1 MHLAER
7 FNDLETCVDRIVA
20 RAGPAIV
27 ACAPLGLGKP
37 NRLLNALYR
46 RVAVDPSL
54 SLTLYTAL
62 TLARPPKRPGLEGR
76 FAGPFVERHFG
87 ADYPDLAYVA
97 DLRADRV
104 PPNIRIVE
112 FYLQS
117 ASMLGNDHAQRHYA
131 SINYTHVAREVAA
144 RGPTVLLQQVARRG
158 DRLSLSSNTDTTRDL
173 LEQLA
178 AAGAP
183 TPYRV
188 AAVHPRMPFLGH
200 DAEVGEDFFDAV
212 LDEPGNDHRLFGLPH
227 EPVQLAEF
235 ALGLHAS
242 TLVRDGGTL
251 QIGIGALSDAL
262 VHGLLLRH
270 RHNDRWRDALDR
282 LRGGAQPPNL
292 AAIGGE
298 EPFARGLYGASEM
311 VMDGFMHLRRAGILG
326 RRVYDDLALQRLL
339 NAGAVGESA
348 DGATLDRLIEAG
360 VVAVPL
366 DAPSLAWLQ
375 RFGLVDE
382 AASLHDGVLRL
393 PDGTAVGADLLD
405 RGHRALLS
413 SRIAGRRLRGGRYL
427 HGAFW
432 LGTRDLQDWL
442 SSLAGDDWDGL
453 CMTRVSWINELYGGR
468 EALDVAQRHQ
478 ARFFN
483 TCMIHTLLGAAVS
496 DALADGQVVSG
507 VGGQYNFVAMAHALA
522 DGRSAMMLRATRDS
536 GGTAMSNI
544 VWNYGHATIPRHLR
558 DLLVTEYGVA
568 DLRGCTDEEVVQ
580 RTLAVADARFVDAL
594 AAKARSAGKLARGF
608 VVPDAWRRNTPAML
622 EDALRVH
629 RLRGDFPVFPFG
641 SDFDADELKLL
652 PALKRLRAETSTR
665 SGKLRAVAAALAG
678 PAPDPAHRSLLAR
691 LSLAEPRTLAE
702 RIEAR
707 LVSRA
712 LRAVAAP

>member
-1 MHLAER
+1 MHVAER
-7 FNDLETCVDRIVA
+7 FTEIDACVERIVA
-20 RAGPAIV
+20 RAGPAVV

-46 RVAVDPSL
+46 RVAGDPAL

-62 TLARPPKRPGLEGR
+62 SLARPARRGGLEGR
-76 FAGPFVERHFG
+76 FAGPFIERQFG
-87 ADYPDLAYVA
+87 ADYPDLAYID
-97 DLRADRV
+97 DLRAGRL
-104 PPNIRIVE
+104 PPNIRIIE
-112 FYLQS
+112 FYMQS
-117 ASMLGNDHAQRHYA
+117 ASMLGNEHAQRHYA

-173 LEQLA
+173 LERLA

-183 TPYRV
+183 MPYRV
-188 AAVHPRMPFLGH
+188 AVVHPRMPFLGH
-200 DAEVGEDFFDAV
+200 DAEVGADFFDAV
-212 LDEPGNDHRLFGLPH
+212 LDEPGNDHRLFALPR
-227 EPVQLAEF
+227 EPVQLAEY

-262 VHGLLLRH
+262 VHALLLRH
-270 RHNDRWRDALDR
+270 RHNDRWRDALSR
-282 LRGGAQPPNL
+282 LRGGPLPPHL

-298 EPFARGLYGASEM
+298 ESFARGLYGASEM
-311 VMDGFMHLRRAGILG
+311 VMDGFMHLRRAGILT

-339 NAGAVGESA
+339 NAGHVGEVA

-360 VVAVPL
+360 VVASPL
-366 DAPSLAWLQ
+366 DAPSADWLV
-375 RFGLVDE
+375 RFGLLD
-382 AASLHDGVLRL
+382 DGARVRDGMLQL
-393 PDGTAVGADLLD
+393 ADGTTVGADLLD

-413 SRIAGRRLRGGRYL
+413 ARIAGRRLRGGRYL

-442 SSLAGDDWDGL
+442 RGLAGDDWDGL

-483 TCMIHTLLGAAVS
+483 TCMMHTLLGAAVS

-507 VGGQYNFVAMAHALA
+507 VGGQYNFVAMAHALD
-522 DGRSAMMLRATRDS
+522 DGRSTMMLRATRE
-536 GGTAMSNI
+536 TAAGVVSNI

-580 RTLAVADARFVDAL
+580 RTLAICDARFIDEL
-594 AAKARSAGKLARGF
+594 AARAKAAGKLARDF

-622 EDALRVH
+622 EDALRAH

-641 SDFDADELKLL
+641 SDFDADELKIL
-652 PALKRLRAETSTR
+652 PALKRLKAATATR
-665 SGKLRAVAAALAG
+665 GGRLRAVLGALAG
-678 PAPDPAHRSLLAR
+678 GAPDPAHAPLLAR
-691 LSLAEPRTLAE
+691 LGLASPRSLQEK
-702 RIEAR
+702 IEAR
-707 LVSRA
+707 LVSQA
-712 LRAVAAP
+712 LRAAAS

>member
-1 MHLAER
+1 MHTAER
-7 FNDLETCVDRIVA
+7 FNELDACVERIVA

-27 ACAPLGLGKP
+27 AAAPLGLGKP

-46 RVAVDPSL
+46 RVAGDPAL

-62 TLARPPKRPGLEGR
+62 SLARPPRRPGLEGR
-76 FAGPFVERHFG
+76 FAGPFVARHFG
-87 ADYPDLAYVA
+87 ADYPDLAYVD
-97 DLRADRV
+97 DLRANRV
-104 PPNIRIVE
+104 PANIRIVE
-112 FYLQS
+112 FYMQS

-144 RGPTVLLQQVARRG
+144 RRPTVLLQQVARRG

-173 LEQLA
+173 LDQLA

-183 TPYRV
+183 APYRV
-188 AAVHPRMPFLGH
+188 AVVHPRMPFLGH

-212 LDEPGNDHRLFGLPH
+212 LDEPGNDHRLFALPH
-227 EPVQLAEF
+227 EPVLLAEF

-242 TLVRDGGTL
+242 ALVRDGGTL

-270 RHNDRWRDALDR
+270 RHNDRWRDALAR
-282 LRGGAQPPNL
+282 LRGAPLPDNL

-298 EPFARGLYGASEM
+298 DAFSRGLYGASEM
-311 VMDGFMHLRRAGILG
+311 VMDGFMHLRRAGILK

-339 NAGAVGESA
+339 NAGSIGEVA
-348 DGATLDRLIEAG
+348 DGATLDRLLEAG
-360 VVAVPL
+360 VVASPL
-366 DAPSLAWLQ
+366 DAPSVAWLV
-375 RFGLVDE
+375 RFGLLDE
-382 AASLHDGVLRL
+382 GARVHDGLL
-393 PDGTAVGADLLD
+393 QLADGTVVGADLFD

-413 SRIAGRRLRGGRYL
+413 ARIAGRRLRGGRYL

-442 SSLAGDDWDGL
+442 SGLAGEDWDGL

-483 TCMIHTLLGAAVS
+483 TCMMHTLFGAAVS
-496 DALADGQVVSG
+496 DALAEGQVVSG
-507 VGGQYNFVAMAHALA
+507 VGGQYNFVAMAHALP

-536 GGTAMSNI
+536 GGATVSNL
-544 VWNYGHATIPRHLR
+544 VFNYGHATIPRHLR

-580 RTLAVADARFVDAL
+580 RTLAVCDARFVDAL
-594 AAKARSAGKLARGF
+594 AARAKAAGKLARDF
-608 VVPDAWRRNTPAML
+608 VVPDRWRRNTPAML
-622 EDALRVH
+622 EDALRAH

-652 PALKRLRAETSTR
+652 PALKHLKAATATRGARLRTIL
-665 SGKLRAVAAALAG
+665 GALAG
-678 PAPDPAHRSLLAR
+678 GAPEPAHGPLLAR
-691 LSLAEPRTLAE
+691 LGLASPRSME
-702 RIEAR
+702 EKIEAR
-707 LVSRA
+707 LVSQA
-712 LRAVAAP
+712 LRAAAS

>member
-1 MHLAER
+1 MHHAER
-7 FNDLETCVDRIVA
+7 FADLDACVDRIVA

-46 RVAVDPSL
+46 RVAGDPSL

-62 TLARPPKRPGLEGR
+62 SLARPPKRPGLEGR
-76 FAGPFVERHFG
+76 FLGPFVERHFG
-87 ADYPDLAYVA
+87 ADYPDLAYIA

-104 PPNIRIVE
+104 PANIRIVE

-117 ASMLGNDHAQRHYA
+117 ASMLGNDHVQRHYA

-173 LEQLA
+173 IDRIAE
-178 AAGAP
+178 AGGP

-188 AAVHPRMPFLGH
+188 AVVHPRMPFLGH

-212 LDEPGNDHRLFGLPH
+212 LDEPGNDHRLFALPH

-235 ALGLHAS
+235 AIGLHAS

-251 QIGIGALSDAL
+251 QIGIGALSDAV

-270 RHNDRWRDALDR
+270 RHNDRWRDALGC
-282 LRGGAQPPNL
+282 LRGGPIPAHL

-298 EPFARGLYGASEM
+298 QAFSRGLYGASEM
-311 VMDGFMHLRRAGILG
+311 VMDGFMHLRRAGILV

-339 NAGAVGESA
+339 NAGTIGEVA
-348 DGATLDRLIEAG
+348 DAGTLDRLVEAG

-366 DAPSLAWLQ
+366 DQPSLDWLA

-382 AASLHDGVLRL
+382 GATLHDGVLRL
-393 PDGTAVGADLLD
+393 PDGTAIGTDLLD
-405 RGHRALLS
+405 RGHRALLAA
-413 SRIAGRRLRGGRYL
+413 RIAGRRLRGGRWL

-442 SSLAGDDWDGL
+442 FQLAGEDWDGI

-468 EALDVAQRHQ
+468 EPLDVAQRHQ

-483 TCMIHTLLGAAVS
+483 TCMMHTLLGAAVS

-522 DGRSAMMLRATRDS
+522 DGRSAMMLRATRES
-536 GGTAMSNI
+536 GGETMSNI

-580 RTLAVADARFVDAL
+580 RTLAVTDARFIDAL
-594 AAKARSAGKLARGF
+594 AAKAKAAGKLARGF

-622 EDALRVH
+622 EDALRAH

-652 PALKRLRAETSTR
+652 PALKRLRAMTAGR
-665 SGKLRAVAAALAG
+665 GGKLRALLAAITA
-678 PAPDPAHRSLLAR
+678 PAPDPAHAPLLAR
-691 LSLAEPRTLAE
+691 LGLAAPRSLEE

-712 LRAVAAP
+712 LREAAAS